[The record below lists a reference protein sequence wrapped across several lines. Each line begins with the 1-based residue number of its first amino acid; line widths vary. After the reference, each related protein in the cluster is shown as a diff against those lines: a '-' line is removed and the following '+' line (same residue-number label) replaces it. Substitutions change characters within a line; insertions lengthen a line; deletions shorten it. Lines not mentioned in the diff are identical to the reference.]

1 MSKHILGGLVLAAFF
16 APSAAAAPAQ
26 PATPAQHGRGSFF
39 TSNENRSDVPARIE
53 KMFKKLDSNHDG
65 LVSKQEIVALQ
76 AQFEQRSA
84 KSAPTRATHLFEHL
98 DANHD
103 GKITQEEVDA
113 SRAKRLTASGKS
125 AKASRRGGATLFA
138 RADANKDGIITRA
151 EFDAALAAGKVT
163 LRHAGLRGSQ
173 IVRLF
178 DGADTDKD
186 GRLSLDEAQQGALKE
201 FDSADFDHNGVLTP
215 AERRLAGKA
224 ARKRPAP

>member
-1 MSKHILGGLVLAAFF
+1 MSKHILGGLVVAAFF
-16 APSAAAAPAQ
+16 ASSAAAAPAQ

-84 KSAPTRATHLFEHL
+84 KSAPTRAAHLFEHL

-125 AKASRRGGATLFA
+125 AKASRRGGATLLA
-138 RADANKDGIITRA
+138 RADANKDAPAPSSTQPWLRARSRCGTPACAAARSCGYSMVPTPTRTAAFRSTRRSRGRSKNSTAPISIITA
-151 EFDAALAAGKVT
+151 C
-163 LRHAGLRGSQ
+163 
-173 IVRLF
+173 
-178 DGADTDKD
+178 
-186 GRLSLDEAQQGALKE
+186 
-201 FDSADFDHNGVLTP
+201 
-215 AERRLAGKA
+215 
-224 ARKRPAP
+224 